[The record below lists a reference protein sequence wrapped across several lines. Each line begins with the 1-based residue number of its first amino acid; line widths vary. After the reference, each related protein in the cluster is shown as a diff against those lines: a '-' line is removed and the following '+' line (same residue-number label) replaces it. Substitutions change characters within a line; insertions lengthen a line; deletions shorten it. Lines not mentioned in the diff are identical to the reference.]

1 MIKLVVFD
9 WNGTLFSDTT
19 AALVGVNAR
28 LKYLGHDPITMKH
41 YKEIFEI
48 PATKTYEK
56 LGLDSDKT
64 ELEAK
69 AHSEAFHTA
78 YEKRAVNVRTR
89 SGTREL
95 LQYLN
100 NSNIQS
106 IILSNHTKQGI
117 DFQLKRLKLSMY
129 FEDVLANQDIWS
141 SNFKGK
147 NDRLVDYLKDANL
160 KPKEIL
166 IIGDSAEEVIIGK
179 SLGLHTVAITGG
191 FVSTKRLKESNPDV
205 LIHNL
210 RDLIDVV
217 KEIK

>member
-28 LKYLGHDPITMKH
+28 LEYFGHGPITMKH

-64 ELEAK
+64 VAEAK
-69 AHSEAFHTA
+69 EHSEAFHTA

-100 NSNIQS
+100 DSEIQS
-106 IILSNHTKQGI
+106 IILSSHTQQGI
-117 DFQLKRLKLSMY
+117 DFQLKRPKLSKY
-129 FEDVLANQDIWS
+129 FECVLANQDIWS
-141 SNFKGK
+141 SSFKGK
-147 NDRLVDYLKDANL
+147 KDRLIDYLSGVSFR
-160 KPKEIL
+160 PKEML
-166 IIGDSAEEVIIGK
+166 IIGDSAEEVTIGK
-179 SLGLHTVAITGG
+179 ALGLHTVAITGG

-205 LIHNL
+205 LINNL